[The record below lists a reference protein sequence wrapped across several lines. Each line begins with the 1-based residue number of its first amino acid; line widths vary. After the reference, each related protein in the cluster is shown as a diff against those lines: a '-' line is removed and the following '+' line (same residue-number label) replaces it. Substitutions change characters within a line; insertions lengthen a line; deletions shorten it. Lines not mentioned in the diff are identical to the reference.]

1 MNKTIRNLFIMSFLI
16 SLFASAIRPAHA
28 QTGIEIIE
36 NSATLDFPND
46 ITFNLEFKSP
56 SPIKQVNLLYG
67 AEGKSCNGGLAR
79 QKVDFTAAGDTIT
92 AEWVWDF
99 HKTDSLPVGVKVD
112 WQWEIV
118 DSNGVT
124 TLIDPKT
131 ITIGDDSQNWKS
143 VSGDGITVMEL
154 SHMLMISAPTTSRMI
169 DGLCSKGLLEKEKD
183 AQDHRVTRL
192 RLSAQS
198 QGLLK
203 ALTDL
208 QDKIL
213 LEVFAEEDAAEL
225 EKTVSHIGSITDK
238 WLEIAGNREKER

>member
-1 MNKTIRNLFIMSFLI
+1 MAGEDRRHQELVEEFMLSVGKMMRGMR
-16 SLFASAIRPAHA
+16 AIFRWEMERYDVTWP
-28 QTGIEIIE
+28 Q
-36 NSATLDFPND
+36 
-46 ITFNLEFKSP
+46 
-56 SPIKQVNLLYG
+56 
-67 AEGKSCNGGLAR
+67 
-79 QKVDFTAAGDTIT
+79 
-92 AEWVWDF
+92 F
-99 HKTDSLPVGVKVD
+99 HVLKFVRD
-112 WQWEIV
+112 
-118 DSNGVT
+118 
-124 TLIDPKT
+124 
-131 ITIGDDSQNWKS
+131 
-143 VSGDGITVMEL
+143 GDGITVMEL

-225 EKTVSHIGSITDK
+225 ERTVSHIGSITDK

>member
-1 MNKTIRNLFIMSFLI
+1 MAGEDTRRQELVEEFVLSVGKMMRGMR
-16 SLFASAIRPAHA
+16 AIFRREMERYDVTWP
-28 QTGIEIIE
+28 Q
-36 NSATLDFPND
+36 
-46 ITFNLEFKSP
+46 
-56 SPIKQVNLLYG
+56 
-67 AEGKSCNGGLAR
+67 
-79 QKVDFTAAGDTIT
+79 
-92 AEWVWDF
+92 F
-99 HKTDSLPVGVKVD
+99 HVLKFVRD
-112 WQWEIV
+112 
-118 DSNGVT
+118 
-124 TLIDPKT
+124 
-131 ITIGDDSQNWKS
+131 
-143 VSGDGITVMEL
+143 GDGITVMEL

-213 LEVFAEEDAAEL
+213 LEVFAEEDSAEL
-225 EKTVSHIGSITDK
+225 ERTVSHIGSITDK